1 MKFTSLRRL
10 SRLRHLLYKVD
21 FNMTAQVANMDLDH
35 EEPEGAR
42 VVVDDPEVANVISS
56 RLHPDEERLMELLS
70 IMTRHPDEER
80 KFRNVRGGWHTIVL
94 DIDHPAALVPSTT
107 EGHFHLYIDV
117 PLQWDV
123 YCRLMIAMS
132 DAGVLEPGY
141 VDASI
146 NRGAS
151 FLRLP
156 GVKKEAG
163 Q

>member
-21 FNMTAQVANMDLDH
+21 FNMTAQVANMDLDY

-56 RLHPDEERLMELLS
+56 RLHPDEER
-70 IMTRHPDEER
+70 

-94 DIDHPAALVPSTT
+94 DINHPAALVPSTT
-107 EGHFHLYIDV
+107 EGHFHFYIDV

-123 YCRLMIAMS
+123 YCRLMAAMS